1 VGEAVLLFNV
11 VDPPE
16 LPAVL
21 FPMGLVVLSLR
32 PVPVA
37 ETAVVPENPP
47 EPLGRIDKLN
57 EGNEYGY
64 GGDGGAYGLVEL
76 SHRRIRRSC
85 WTR

>member
-1 VGEAVLLFNV
+1 MLFNA
-11 VDPPE
+11 VDSPE

-21 FPMGLVVLSLR
+21 FPMGLVVPGVR

-37 ETAVVPENPP
+37 ETTVGPENPP
-47 EPLGRIDKLN
+47 EPVGRIDRLN

-64 GGDGGAYGLVEL
+64 GGNGGAYGLVEL
-76 SHRRIRRSC
+76 SHRRIRRSR